1 MPGRRSPCRNSSRKF
16 IATAVKRDLCD
27 RSLSRGR
34 RCHRLVCDGVE
45 VQGEAQLDPLRSAAM
60 GRALRFRSPH
70 ARCARQ
76 SLPMKTF
83 TLDLHHVVLYGLL
96 AIVSL
101 GGLSVL
107 HSLRIDISAAK
118 TQSEADV
125 KIIQD
130 RDRSEAERAKQY
142 EAQLELI
149 QKLRVT
155 SKTPPAAIG

>member
-1 MPGRRSPCRNSSRKF
+1 
-16 IATAVKRDLCD
+16 
-27 RSLSRGR
+27 
-34 RCHRLVCDGVE
+34 
-45 VQGEAQLDPLRSAAM
+45 
-60 GRALRFRSPH
+60 
-70 ARCARQ
+70 
-76 SLPMKTF
+76 MKTF

-107 HSLRIDISAAK
+107 HSWRMDISAAK

-149 QKLRVT
+149 QKMRVT
-155 SKTPPAAIG
+155 SKTPPEIGRAHV